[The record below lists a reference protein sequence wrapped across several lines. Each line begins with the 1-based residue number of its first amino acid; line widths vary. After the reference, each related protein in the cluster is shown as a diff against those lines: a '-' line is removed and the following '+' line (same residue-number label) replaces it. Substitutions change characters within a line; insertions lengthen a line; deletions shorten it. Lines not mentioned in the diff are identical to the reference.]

1 MAWLG
6 FVAGVEFALSWFL
19 PGIGQ
24 SLTGPALSVA
34 AAGVALGLLG
44 YFIALYLT
52 DRDGVAVPTP
62 VRRALG
68 IGAFVLPFLS
78 LAWNLPGDG
87 QALLPAGWVTTGV
100 AFLLVAVALVSD
112 RRKQSEPW
120 LPVCLWV
127 LCSAVVLV
135 ASSYL
140 WTVPNGLS
148 LRFAASY
155 ETQLAQLT
163 TIQARRAPSGCISA
177 DVPGFGPNS
186 QVCAG
191 HWNGSILFS
200 AQANSEGDSY
210 GYLYAPGM
218 TYATAPWDSCVVHL
232 IGPWWEERPSGGGA
246 PCPGGFKYTPGG

>member
-112 RRKQSEPW
+112 RRKQSRLECS
-120 LPVCLWV
+120 LP
-127 LCSAVVLV
+127 
-135 ASSYL
+135 
-140 WTVPNGLS
+140 
-148 LRFAASY
+148 
-155 ETQLAQLT
+155 
-163 TIQARRAPSGCISA
+163 APTSGPCR
-177 DVPGFGPNS
+177 
-186 QVCAG
+186 
-191 HWNGSILFS
+191 
-200 AQANSEGDSY
+200 
-210 GYLYAPGM
+210 
-218 TYATAPWDSCVVHL
+218 TAC
-232 IGPWWEERPSGGGA
+232 R
-246 PCPGGFKYTPGG
+246 